1 MGLSNITVKTFNS
14 SGAQSICR
22 ANNADDTKLIESQFL
37 TKCTTEYING
47 SGETVIPGSLSV
59 MPTTTLYTN
68 SLNHDT
74 FQIDS
79 DIDAIS
85 SMDLTVGF
93 DIDMSTPSELSAAGD
108 HGADG
113 PVLISKDFILSF
125 IAKIEIRMG
134 GLVVQTIQPE
144 EIFMRNLTELNNDST
159 NNFYNGLYDCD
170 GSDVMEAYRYLERA
184 DAYFGGATAASTATP
199 PGDMKIK
206 KVADSERYALMCS
219 TIKFPTVQIEP
230 KHNSRFSGTVSIPF
244 IGRALNMQR
253 AFLQAGAITNSF
265 TVKVFYNQTQ
275 ASGQGNSKQGGDST
289 TRSRGS
295 AAFFRFLD
303 QTDAAPR
310 TANFRTFLTVRNH
323 TMTETEKN
331 FISGNI
337 INRIVNTSQ
346 TVAREITTGE
356 VMAVTARVPRNGM
369 SSVSDVGTGV
379 LLGVPKYSTCVL
391 NAGPV
396 SKQSSTKQIVIDLS
410 SIDINVSHLLISARA
425 PCHTNNGELWC
436 GGSDYE
442 GDATLYWTGAGAA
455 LTTVGIYQKV
465 QKSELFKFS
474 GYTPASKEKLVGN
487 DGGNMR
493 GILCNWLDSAE
504 LILGGDRTGNL
515 PASQML
521 QCSESFGLKSPN
533 VPIYIIPIADSAFST
548 AGVPFARVGIKKL
561 VLNVKGEYAITGGP
575 FTNADNAP
583 GYGAGLYPIDSSSSP
598 NTAAGDPTFGPRT
611 RIAVT
616 CCGTQ
621 VQTTVGGTI
630 SFAA

>member
-93 DIDMSTPSELSAAGD
+93 TAANRED
-108 HGADG
+108 TFDKIDG
-113 PVLISKDFILSF
+113 PVLIAKDFILSF
-125 IAKIEIRMG
+125 IAKIEIKMG
-134 GLVVQTIQPE
+134 GLIIQTIQPE
-144 EIFMRNLTELNNDST
+144 EIFMRNLTELNNGST
-159 NNFYNGLYDCD
+159 KKFYNGLYDCE
-170 GSDVMEAYRYLERA
+170 GCDVAEAYRYLDKTEA
-184 DAYFGGATAASTATP
+184 VFTTGSTAAVV
-199 PGDMKIK
+199 D
-206 KVADSERYALMCS
+206 VAESERSGLMIS
-219 TIKFPTVQIEP
+219 AAKFPTAQIKP
-230 KHNSRFSGTVSIPF
+230 NTNSRFSGTVSIPF
-244 IGRALNMQR
+244 TGRALNMQR

-275 ASGQGNSKQGGDST
+275 ASGQGNSQQGGDST
-289 TRSRGS
+289 SRSRGS

-310 TANFRTFLTVRNH
+310 TANFRTFLTVRSH

-331 FISGNI
+331 FISRNI

-356 VMAVTARVPRNGM
+356 KMVHFIRVPRNGM
-369 SSVSDVGTGV
+369 SSFSDVYNVGTGHGGHID
-379 LLGVPKYSTCVL
+379 LTNVPFYAACDHY
-391 NAGPV
+391 AGLADDER
-396 SKQSSTKQIVIDLS
+396 SSTKQIVIDLS
-410 SIDINVSHLLISARA
+410 SVDINVSHLLISARA
-425 PCHTNNGELWC
+425 PCHTHIGELWC

-442 GDATLYWTGAGAA
+442 GNINIYGPAEDSVGPITLA
-455 LTTVGIYQKV
+455 LYQEL

-474 GYTPASKEKLVGN
+474 GYTLASKEKLVGN
-487 DGGNMR
+487 DGSNMR

-504 LILGGDRTGNL
+504 LIIGSDRTGNL

-533 VPIYIIPIADSAFST
+533 MPIYIIPIADSPFST
-548 AGVPFARVGIKKL
+548 AGIPFARVGNKKL
-561 VLNVKGEYAITGGP
+561 VLNVKGEYAIAAGP
-575 FTNADNAP
+575 FTNANNFPHQALP
-583 GYGAGLYPIDSSSSP
+583 FFGL
-598 NTAAGDPTFGPRT
+598 TFGPRT

-630 SFAA
+630 SFTA

>member
-93 DIDMSTPSELSAAGD
+93 TAANRED
-108 HGADG
+108 TFDKIDG
-113 PVLISKDFILSF
+113 PVLIAKDFILSF
-125 IAKIEIRMG
+125 IAKIEIKMG
-134 GLVVQTIQPE
+134 GLIIQTIQPE
-144 EIFMRNLTELNNDST
+144 EIFMRNLTELNNGST
-159 NNFYNGLYDCD
+159 KKFYNGLYDCE
-170 GSDVMEAYRYLERA
+170 GCDVAEAYRYLDKTEA
-184 DAYFGGATAASTATP
+184 VFTTGSTAAVV
-199 PGDMKIK
+199 D
-206 KVADSERYALMCS
+206 VAESERSGLMIS
-219 TIKFPTVQIEP
+219 AAKFPTAQIKP
-230 KHNSRFSGTVSIPF
+230 NTNSRFSGTVSIPF
-244 IGRALNMQR
+244 TGRALNMQR

-275 ASGQGNSKQGGDST
+275 ASGQGNSQQGGDST
-289 TRSRGS
+289 SRSRGS